1 MLAFI
6 TSQGVLDAPR
16 NEPIRRYLMQNSR
29 LISAI
34 RLPSGMFSENA
45 GTEVGSDLIVLQKQS
60 GKDIGKGLEQAFVR
74 SFPVPKGDGF
84 SMAFNHSSLFEGD
97 WQEVQ
102 TRTIATSR
110 TMGTDP
116 YGKPTWVYEFD
127 GGIVEMADS
136 LRIQLSADIE
146 QRFDKKLYETGVAMT
161 EAERQAE
168 AEKELRKQG
177 VTVGLSE
184 TKEEQKK
191 EPEVDED
198 MKDAYNLL
206 PKSIEKQLPK
216 LYSTE
221 KDLIGDRVAY
231 ARYFFPMGAYTAY
244 LLEYDPKER
253 IGFDVVT
260 MGYGWELG
268 NMSLDEM
275 KSINIHGLGIERDLY
290 FSPTKLHEIAEL
302 EELVAGRYTEEAII
316 EEAMATEIKEEEQQA
331 EAVSVQTEEAPIVKE
346 EPAPEGVPTLTLFH
360 QYEEKAEKRP
370 DVEAPREM
378 NGQTIYFDDDHHPI
392 VESNNEQE
400 YLLFAP
406 EEYTLWTQEVERVS
420 AELKANTPKKATA
433 KTQTKS
439 KTKPQTTAKS
449 RKAAQSTTSEPSLF
463 DFVNEDTTLKPQP
476 IAEVKQAFDANP
488 RPFLSAP
495 TVICVMAQLLC
506 RKDKWAISPTSS
518 DNPPFIR
525 WICPSRKSHV

>member
-476 IAEVKQAFDANP
+476 IVEVKQIFDANP